1 MDFTW
6 AEIDQMALILEAEIA
21 GRVFDPPAARHLAL
35 RVAALCPDIGASMN
49 LIATRMME
57 YVEAPK

>member
-6 AEIDQMALILEAEIA
+6 AEIDQMAHILEAEIE
-21 GRVFDPPAARHLAL
+21 GRTFDPPAARSLAL

-49 LIATRMME
+49 RVAIRMTE
-57 YVEAPK
+57 YVEVPK